1 MKLGPVILCFCVFY
15 LLSFN
20 VLEFNPLQ
28 DSGRIIKLYNRLATT
43 FYKFE
48 TLWLTNWVTTVEP
61 IRSALRAT
69 LLVRDS
75 AGDLHV
81 NMDPKILELIQET
94 KWLLRLNCNV
104 PEGAKEVLKQVYCPL
119 SFYKNYLMPLIRIC
133 FTSLGETLISVKLA
147 NS

>member
-1 MKLGPVILCFCVFY
+1 MILCYWALYF
-15 LLSFN
+15 LSFN

-48 TLWLTNWVTTVEP
+48 TLWLTIWVTTVEP

-75 AGDLHV
+75 AGELHV

-119 SFYKNYLMPLIRIC
+119 SFYKII
-133 FTSLGETLISVKLA
+133 
-147 NS
+147 

>member
-1 MKLGPVILCFCVFY
+1 MLDFT
-15 LLSFN
+15 
-20 VLEFNPLQ
+20 PLQ

-119 SFYKNYLMPLIRIC
+119 SFYKII
-133 FTSLGETLISVKLA
+133 
-147 NS
+147 